1 MVLEQACAFAAT
13 WRPRCRVA
21 VNLSPVQFRDTGF
34 PEVVRDILRRTG
46 LPPELLEL
54 EVTEGVLIRDEAQAL
69 ETLQALRAIGVCIA
83 LDDFGTG
90 YSSLSYLHR
99 FTFDKVKIDK
109 SFVQAQQHDTR
120 ARAVLEAVFSMSS
133 SLGLSVTAEG
143 VETEDQLR
151 SLRAQGC
158 TEVQGFLLGRPMP
171 ACEVAGFAERTA
183 GRARQA
189 APPPGPIAAPELE
202 PIALDA

>member
-1 MVLEQACAFAAT
+1 M
-13 WRPRCRVA
+13 
-21 VNLSPVQFRDTGF
+21 
-34 PEVVRDILRRTG
+34 
-46 LPPELLEL
+46 
-54 EVTEGVLIRDEAQAL
+54 TEGVLIRDEAQAH

-99 FTFDKVKIDK
+99 FAFDKVKIDK
-109 SFVQAQQHDTR
+109 SFVQAQQHDPR
-120 ARAVLEAVFSMSS
+120 ARAVLDAVFAMSS

-171 ACEVAGFAERTA
+171 ASEVASFTERAAERA
-183 GRARQA
+183 KREDV
-189 APPPGPIAAPELE
+189 APADPMA
-202 PIALDA
+202 

>member
-1 MVLEQACAFAAT
+1 M
-13 WRPRCRVA
+13 
-21 VNLSPVQFRDTGF
+21 
-34 PEVVRDILRRTG
+34 
-46 LPPELLEL
+46 
-54 EVTEGVLIRDEAQAL
+54 
-69 ETLQALRAIGVCIA
+69 GVCIA

-109 SFVQAQQHDTR
+109 TFVQAQQHDSR
-120 ARAVLEAVFSMSS
+120 ARAVLDAVFAMSS

-151 SLRAQGC
+151 SLREQGC

-171 ACEVAGFAERTA
+171 ASEVAGFAERASEGRDLPPCPTA
-183 GRARQA
+183 M
-189 APPPGPIAAPELE
+189 PGFVEAV
-202 PIALDA
+202 